1 MSFRLICFQPIT
13 NTIPVIR
20 IIIKIDL
27 IIIIINK
34 IDQKVIMRSNFFHE
48 NFKAHLIKILLVHR
62 QKIYNK
68 IKSKRRTPLRIN
80 PSVVTVLKK
89 AIQKIIVTV

>member
-13 NTIPVIR
+13 NTIPVVR

-27 IIIIINK
+27 IITIINK
-34 IDQKVIMRSNFFHE
+34 IDQKVIMRNNFFHK
-48 NFKAHLIKILLVHR
+48 NKAHLIKILLVHR

-68 IKSKRRTPLRIN
+68 IKSKRRTSLRIN
-80 PSVVTVLKK
+80 PSVVTVVRK
-89 AIQKIIVTV
+89 AIQKTIVTV